1 MTVIN
6 HEHGVND
13 NLVHEDSTIAT
24 TTNFGDEADGVSSA
38 MSKAFGIHEFLGLIA
53 LAWAWNI

>member
-1 MTVIN
+1 M
-6 HEHGVND
+6 GVND

-24 TTNFGDEADGVSSA
+24 TTNFGDEVDGVSSA
-38 MSKAFGIHEFLGLIA
+38 MSKAFGVHEFLGLIA